1 MTSDQVDNH
10 DSATTHVYSTEN
22 PSGSKMAD
30 VGTAEVKVVLI
41 DNEEN
46 LNDDTKG
53 DIEKM
58 LENGEF
64 IASEADNTDN
74 SENVADENSER
85 DGRIFNVGGQRRRIN
100 SPGATR
106 ISSGNSLGSQDPFRP
121 RPVYPASSTSFSQQP
136 SSVFSGF
143 PAQDIHIHQTE
154 DAVIIPDSNVDV
166 HIHNHPIPVSNGGLE
181 FA

>member
-1 MTSDQVDNH
+1 MLIIFLLGTTSMTSDQVDP
-10 DSATTHVYSTEN
+10 TEN
-22 PSGSKMAD
+22 PTGSKMDGKLPEEFAFPDDEFD

-46 LNDDTKG
+46 LNDDMKG

-58 LENGEF
+58 LEDGEY

-85 DGRIFNVGGQRRRIN
+85 DGRIVNVGGQRRRIS

-106 ISSGNSLGSQDPFRP
+106 ISSGNR
-121 RPVYPASSTSFSQQP
+121 
-136 SSVFSGF
+136 
-143 PAQDIHIHQTE
+143 
-154 DAVIIPDSNVDV
+154 
-166 HIHNHPIPVSNGGLE
+166 
-181 FA
+181 